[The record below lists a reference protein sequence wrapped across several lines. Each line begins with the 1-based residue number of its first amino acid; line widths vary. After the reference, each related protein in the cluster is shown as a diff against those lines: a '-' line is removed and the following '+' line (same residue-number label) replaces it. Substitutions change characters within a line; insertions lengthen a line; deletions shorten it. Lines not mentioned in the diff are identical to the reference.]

1 MDNLYLVIYSKMD
14 TDERKQGVCKLNR
27 LKALLEDRRYT
38 VWQATW
44 VNPDVDHIAG
54 INRIQ

>member
-27 LKALLEDRRYT
+27 LKALLERQKIYCM
-38 VWQATW
+38 
-44 VNPDVDHIAG
+44 AG
-54 INRIQ
+54 YMGES